1 MYIKSAYCHV
11 SWVSLL
17 SLTLTFSID
26 FLFRILEATT
36 INPWSNISI
45 KKTYMVHTWIKN
57 QLKCQKEQKLVQT
70 STQTCKLF
78 WKVIRKEKVYYFGFL
93 KKLLENGTK
102 YWSYWCEWCWV
113 SNLHLMQWLCNV
125 FISLNL
131 KNANL

>member
-17 SLTLTFSID
+17 ALTLTFSID

-78 WKVIRKEKVYYFGFL
+78 FKVIRKEKVYYFGLL
-93 KKLLENGTK
+93 KKLLENGAK
-102 YWSYWCEWCWV
+102 YWSCQFECSRE
-113 SNLHLMQWLCNV
+113 SNVCPEH
-125 FISLNL
+125 NL
-131 KNANL
+131 FVILLFHPQAPKYV